1 MTVTRAAALPA
12 KGLPDDWGTDVKILK
27 DIRVVELGTY
37 ITGPAAGMHLADLGA
52 DVIKV
57 ERPGTGDPFRAFK
70 GGLYSP
76 HFQTYNRN
84 KRSIALDT
92 KDAVDRAL
100 LHELVATADV
110 FIQTFRPGVAER
122 FGVGE
127 EDLRKHRPDLIYCA
141 ISGFGSSGPARD
153 RPAYDTVAQAASG
166 YLRLLT
172 PPEKPRVIGP
182 AIADAVTGQ
191 YAAMACLAALLER
204 ATTGRGRRIDI
215 SMLEAM
221 CHFNLDS
228 FTHYYAVGE
237 VMGPLSRP
245 VVSQSYTFACADG
258 KWLAIHMS
266 SPTKF
271 WEGLLEATGQQA
283 LNEDLRFS
291 ERLQRIRHQD
301 ALIEHFTPVFLEDTR
316 ESWCAKLLAAEVPHS
331 PAYDSDEALEDPQAR
346 HLGIKTSAVHPEM
359 GAFTTVRAP
368 YNFDGQPA
376 MDVLPPPV
384 LDQHGAEIRKELRH
398 RKAG

>member
-1 MTVTRAAALPA
+1 M
-12 KGLPDDWGTDVKILK
+12 KILK
-27 DIRVVELGTY
+27 DIRVIELGTY

-76 HFQTYNRN
+76 HYQTYNRN

-92 KDAVDRAL
+92 ALPEDRAVFHDL
-100 LHELVATADV
+100 IAGADV
-110 FIQTFRPGVAER
+110 FIQNFRPGVAEKL
-122 FGVGE
+122 GAGE
-127 EDLRKHRPDLIYCA
+127 EELHRINPRLVYCA
-141 ISGFGSSGPARD
+141 ISGFGTSGPSRD

-172 PPEKPRVIGP
+172 PPTNPRVIGP

-191 YAAMACLAALLER
+191 YAAMGILAALLER
-204 ATTGRGRRIDI
+204 ETTGKGRRLDI

-228 FTHYYAVGE
+228 FTHHYSVGE

-245 VVSQSYTFACADG
+245 VVSQSYTFECADG
-258 KWLAIHMS
+258 KWVAIHMS
-266 SPTKF
+266 SPPKF
-271 WEGLLEATGQQA
+271 WEGLLAATGQETLA
-283 LNEDLRFS
+283 RDPRFA
-291 ERLQRIRHQD
+291 ERLERIRHQD
-301 ALIEHFTPVFLEDTR
+301 DLIAHFTPIFRTKTR
-316 ESWCAKLLAAEVPHS
+316 DAWCDLLLANEVPHA
-331 PAYDSDEALEDPQAR
+331 PAYDSDEALEDPQAQ
-346 HLGIKTSAVHPEM
+346 HLKIKVSAPSSEL
-359 GAFTTVRAP
+359 GTFTTVRAP
-368 YNFDGQPA
+368 YNFDGEPELSVA
-376 MDVLPPPV
+376 PPPV
-384 LDQHGAEIRKELRH
+384 LDEHGEEIRAELQR

>member
-1 MTVTRAAALPA
+1 M
-12 KGLPDDWGTDVKILK
+12 VKILK

-70 GGLYSP
+70 DGLYSP
-76 HFQTYNRN
+76 HYQTYNRN

-92 KDAVDRAL
+92 KKPEDLAT
-100 LHELVATADV
+100 LHDLVATADV
-110 FIQTFRPGVAER
+110 FIQNFRPGVAEKL
-122 FGVGE
+122 GAGE
-127 EDLRKHRPDLIYCA
+127 EELRKIRPDLIYCA
-141 ISGFGSSGPARD
+141 ISGFGTSGPSRD

-172 PPEKPRVIGP
+172 PPTNPRVIGP

-191 YAAMACLAALLER
+191 YAAMGIMAALLER
-204 ATTGRGRRIDI
+204 GKTGKGRRLDI

-228 FTHYYAVGE
+228 FTHYYSVDE

-245 VVSQSYTFACADG
+245 VVSQSYTFACKDG
-258 KWLAIHMS
+258 KWVAIHMS

-271 WEGLLEATGQQA
+271 WEGMLAATGQEQ
-283 LNEDLRFS
+283 LKDDPRFA
-291 ERLQRIRHQD
+291 ERLERIKHQD
-301 ALIEHFTPVFLEDTR
+301 DLIEILTPVFLQKTR
-316 ESWCAKLLAAEVPHS
+316 DAWCDLLLENEVPHA
-331 PAYDSDEALEDPQAR
+331 PAYDSDEALEDPQAQ
-346 HLGIKTSAVHPEM
+346 HLNIKIAAPSAAL
-359 GAFTTVRAP
+359 GTFTTVRAP
-368 YNFDGQPA
+368 YNFDGSPELN
-376 MDVLPPPV
+376 VLAPPL
-384 LDQHGAEIRKELRH
+384 LDEHGAEIRAELSQ

>member
-1 MTVTRAAALPA
+1 M
-12 KGLPDDWGTDVKILK
+12 VKILK

-37 ITGPAAGMHLADLGA
+37 ITGPAAAMHLADLGA

-76 HFQTYNRN
+76 HYQTYNRN

-92 KDAVDRAL
+92 RDPEDLAV

-110 FIQTFRPGVAER
+110 FIQNFRPGVAEKLGAGEAELR
-122 FGVGE
+122 GV
-127 EDLRKHRPDLIYCA
+127 RPDLIYCA
-141 ISGFGSSGPARD
+141 ISGFGPSGPYRD

-172 PPEKPRVIGP
+172 PPTNPRVIGP

-204 ATTGRGRRIDI
+204 SVTGKGRRIDI

-221 CHFNLDS
+221 THFNLDS
-228 FTHYYAVGE
+228 FTHFYSVGE

-245 VVSQSYTFACADG
+245 VVSQSYTFECADG
-258 KWLAIHMS
+258 KWIALHLS
-266 SPTKF
+266 SPAKF
-271 WEGLLEATGQQA
+271 WDGLLHATGRTD
-283 LNEDLRFS
+283 LGEDPRFAGRL
-291 ERLQRIRHQD
+291 ERIAHQD
-301 ALIEHFTPVFLEDTR
+301 DLIEILTPVFRARTR
-316 ESWCAKLLAAEVPHS
+316 DAWCARLLAHEVPHS
-331 PAYDSDEALEDPQAR
+331 PAYDADEALEDPQAI
-346 HLGIKTSAVHPEM
+346 HLRLRTSAPSPAL
-359 GAFTTVRAP
+359 GTYTTVRPP
-368 YNFDGQPA
+368 YNFDGEPDL
-376 MDVLPPPV
+376 DVRPPPT
-384 LDQHGAEIRKELRH
+384 LDEHGAAIRADLRR
-398 RKAG
+398 RKIG

>member
-1 MTVTRAAALPA
+1 M
-12 KGLPDDWGTDVKILK
+12 VKILK

-76 HFQTYNRN
+76 HYQTYNRN

-92 KDAVDRAL
+92 RDPDDLAT

-110 FIQTFRPGVAER
+110 FIQNFRPGVAEKL
-122 FGVGE
+122 GAGE
-127 EDLRKHRPDLIYCA
+127 ADLRRVRPDLIYCA
-141 ISGFGSSGPARD
+141 ISGFGTSGPSRD

-172 PPEKPRVIGP
+172 PPTNPRVIGP

-204 ATTGRGRRIDI
+204 SKTGKGRRIDI

-221 CHFNLDS
+221 AHFNLDS
-228 FTHYYAVGE
+228 FTHYFSVGE

-245 VVSQSYTFACADG
+245 VVSQSYTFECADG
-258 KWLAIHMS
+258 KWVAIHMS
-266 SPTKF
+266 SPPKF
-271 WEGLLEATGQQA
+271 WEGLLAATGQEHLA
-283 LNEDLRFS
+283 SDPRFA
-291 ERLQRIRHQD
+291 ERLERIKHQD
-301 ALIEHFTPVFLEDTR
+301 DLIEVLTPVFRSRTR
-316 ESWCAKLLAAEVPHS
+316 DKWCARLLDAGVPHA
-331 PAYDSDEALEDPQAR
+331 PAYDADEALEDPQAV
-346 HLGIKTSAVHPEM
+346 HLKLKTSAPSSEL
-359 GAFTTVRAP
+359 GTFTTVRAP
-368 YNFDGQPA
+368 YNFDGAPEL
-376 MDVLPPPV
+376 DVRPPPV
-384 LDQHGAEIRKELRH
+384 LDEHGDEIRAELRR
-398 RKAG
+398 RKAS